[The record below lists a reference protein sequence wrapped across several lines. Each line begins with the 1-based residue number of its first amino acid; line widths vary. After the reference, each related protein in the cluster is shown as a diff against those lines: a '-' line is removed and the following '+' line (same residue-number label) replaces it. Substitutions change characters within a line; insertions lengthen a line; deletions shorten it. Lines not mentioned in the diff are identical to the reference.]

1 MLTQKQMVIKY
12 LEEFDFITPAKKS
25 GSIYMGQMWG
35 SEISRVC
42 RTLRREGK
50 LDSERDHHNTKFMR
64 FYLKRSI
71 HTTQPLKDNHS
82 AKYHQI
88 QDDIAN
94 SKLQPSLSI

>member
-1 MLTQKQMVIKY
+1 
-12 LEEFDFITPAKKS
+12 
-25 GSIYMGQMWG
+25 MWG

-71 HTTQPLKDNHS
+71 LPPN
-82 AKYHQI
+82 
-88 QDDIAN
+88 
-94 SKLQPSLSI
+94 P